1 MGTCRG
7 IKDRYRLRKG
17 EVERLGSRNQRW
29 GILEVEGVRRLYGRR
44 FGTTRDRLC
53 FEKSRQSEEVER
65 EKKVSFLVLG
75 FAQYFW
81 RWIMGVA
88 MPSNGSF
95 VPAHSNLRCIRST
108 FASTRNRLSSS
119 PTGWIRAQRVMKS
132 SPIPPSYSILM

>member
-75 FAQYFW
+75 FAQCLW
-81 RWIMGVA
+81 RVDHESSPCPPRGA
-88 MPSNGSF
+88 F
-95 VPAHSNLRCIRST
+95 LPARFNLRCIRST

-119 PTGWIRAQRVMKS
+119 PTD
-132 SPIPPSYSILM
+132 